1 MWNNIK
7 TVANIF
13 GTIFG
18 IAAFYT
24 WAYDRGRQSLINE
37 TGDVDGDA
45 QEKQTNHRVVRNGD
59 VITIDLSD
67 LAKQLIQIGKG
78 VYDNYTHSYFF
89 IKIIF

>member
-7 TVANIF
+7 IVANIF

-24 WAYDRGRQSLINE
+24 WAYDRGRQSLANE
-37 TGDVDGDA
+37 TVDVDGNA
-45 QEKQTNHRVVRNGD
+45 QEKQTNRRVVRDGD

-67 LAKQLIQIGKG
+67 LTK
-78 VYDNYTHSYFF
+78 
-89 IKIIF
+89 